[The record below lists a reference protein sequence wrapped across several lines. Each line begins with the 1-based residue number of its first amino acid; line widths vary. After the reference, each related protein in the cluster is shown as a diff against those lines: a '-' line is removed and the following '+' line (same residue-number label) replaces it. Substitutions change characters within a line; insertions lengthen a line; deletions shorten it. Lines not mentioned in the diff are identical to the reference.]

1 LTKEKKKMFRV
12 QLQILFIV
20 LSGRKLK
27 FKYYYVYTHVVVV
40 VVVVLRFLLLSIFR
54 AYPESIG
61 HTLPGCLFILNIQN
75 NSALIIISPLIRP
88 LYTHRNTGF
97 YYLKIVCIFS
107 GTATLLFFN
116 LLLRGEKKTNNST
129 TRNVVG
135 PPAIKMSNAQQKFR
149 SMFDLKTRKNSA
161 MIENQ
166 MILKNVSI
174 PPHFSER
181 NHICNYTE
189 RERQLADG
197 NSRRSLHPSRRVPF
211 RQHIRTALD
220 IWWCVTSLKTR

>member
-1 LTKEKKKMFRV
+1 MFRV

-88 LYTHRNTGF
+88 LYTPQHG
-97 YYLKIVCIFS
+97 
-107 GTATLLFFN
+107 
-116 LLLRGEKKTNNST
+116 
-129 TRNVVG
+129 
-135 PPAIKMSNAQQKFR
+135 
-149 SMFDLKTRKNSA
+149 
-161 MIENQ
+161 
-166 MILKNVSI
+166 IL
-174 PPHFSER
+174 
-181 NHICNYTE
+181 
-189 RERQLADG
+189 
-197 NSRRSLHPSRRVPF
+197 
-211 RQHIRTALD
+211 
-220 IWWCVTSLKTR
+220 VTI